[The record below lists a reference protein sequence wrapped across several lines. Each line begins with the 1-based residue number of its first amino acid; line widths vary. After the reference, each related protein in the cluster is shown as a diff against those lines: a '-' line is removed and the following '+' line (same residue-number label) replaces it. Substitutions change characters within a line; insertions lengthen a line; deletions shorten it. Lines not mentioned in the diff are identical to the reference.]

1 MKAGYQTS
9 EFWVTVL
16 GVVLMVLVAFGVL
29 QQDEAD
35 QWKDLVVPVIGAIV
49 PLVVYV
55 LGRVNLKKASG
66 F

>member
-66 F
+66 Y